1 MQLPTPHPDTATD
14 WVREHLGDLCRDEPV
29 ASGAFRGGQT
39 AADAAVAALD
49 LTGYAKRRNEVLP
62 VSRRGATALS
72 PWIRHGLVDLPTA
85 WDAAADAPPRDRAKF
100 RDELCWQEYARHLYA
115 RLGTRT
121 RSALRAAPARAEQGW
136 DEPWPAEMA
145 CVDACLTEL
154 HTDGWLVNQTR
165 MWLSSQWT
173 VRAGHEWAGGESE
186 FFAHLLD
193 GSRAANR
200 LGWQW
205 TVGAG
210 TGKPYGFSRWQ
221 VRKRAPQL
229 CGSCALSDACPIE
242 HWPADP
248 PSRPAPSTTRGCAR
262 TPTRRRPGPGRP
274 GLHRRRAGGGVADGG
289 VARRRRPRPRRP
301 PGPARGVRVRRAAA
315 APAAAVRQTAG
326 VPRADPRRPG

>member
-1 MQLPTPHPDTATD
+1 VQLPTPHPDTATD

-85 WDAAADAPPRDRAKF
+85 WDAAADAPPRDRAAF

-145 CVDACLTEL
+145 CVDACLTEA
-154 HTDGWLVNQTR
+154 GW
-165 MWLSSQWT
+165 
-173 VRAGHEWAGGESE
+173 
-186 FFAHLLD
+186 
-193 GSRAANR
+193 
-200 LGWQW
+200 
-205 TVGAG
+205 
-210 TGKPYGFSRWQ
+210 
-221 VRKRAPQL
+221 
-229 CGSCALSDACPIE
+229 
-242 HWPADP
+242 
-248 PSRPAPSTTRGCAR
+248 
-262 TPTRRRPGPGRP
+262 
-274 GLHRRRAGGGVADGG
+274 
-289 VARRRRPRPRRP
+289 
-301 PGPARGVRVRRAAA
+301 
-315 APAAAVRQTAG
+315 
-326 VPRADPRRPG
+326 